1 MIAPGTTGGLTRFDT
16 EETETYPLFS
26 IDLFNCQ
33 QMSRQAE
40 LVTFLEK
47 AVLSSFPSTASTK
60 NKKENSEENQHDK
73 GNENEITENNVVGS
87 NDKIDNN
94 KSNSSRDR
102 EIEVDK
108 DIKEGVREGEGE
120 VELDVKRKVTDRLTN
135 IPELQAMHLLRSTDK
150 LCCIILAAW
159 SDVTAYSQL
168 SEIKKYQENIKKAKS
183 LSIEGSYSDIIEKT
197 TPNRLYYVFD
207 VLLPNSLENPL
218 LDYSKMF

>member
-1 MIAPGTTGGLTRFDT
+1 MTRFDT

-40 LVTFLEK
+40 LVTHLEK
-47 AVLSSFPSTASTK
+47 AVLSSFPSTGSTK
-60 NKKENSEENQHDK
+60 IKKENSEDIQHEK
-73 GNENEITENNVVGS
+73 RNENESIES
-87 NDKIDNN
+87 NDIGGNDKTDNDN
-94 KSNSSRDR
+94 NSSRDR
-102 EIEVDK
+102 GIEVDK
-108 DIKEGVREGEGE
+108 DSKEGVVREGERGGEGE

-168 SEIKKYQENIKKAKS
+168 SEIKKYNENIKKAKS

>member
-1 MIAPGTTGGLTRFDT
+1 MTAPGKTGGLTRFDT

-33 QMSRQAE
+33 QMSKQAE

-47 AVLSSFPSTASTK
+47 AVLSSFPSTTSTK
-60 NKKENSEENQHDK
+60 KKKNEN
-73 GNENEITENNVVGS
+73 GNESENDESGS
-87 NDKIDNN
+87 GG
-94 KSNSSRDR
+94 
-102 EIEVDK
+102 DK
-108 DIKEGVREGEGE
+108 DERSKLDDNTSHRDIETDNGNNDEDGENRGEG
-120 VELDVKRKVTDRLTN
+120 ELDVKRKITDRVTN
-135 IPELQAMHLLRSTDK
+135 IPELQAMHLLKSTDK

-168 SEIKKYQENIKKAKS
+168 SEIKKYNDNIKKAKS

>member
-168 SEIKKYQENIKKAKS
+168 SEIKKYNENIKKAKS

>member
-1 MIAPGTTGGLTRFDT
+1 
-16 EETETYPLFS
+16 
-26 IDLFNCQ
+26 
-33 QMSRQAE
+33 MSKQAE

-47 AVLSSFPSTASTK
+47 AVLSSFPSTTSTK
-60 NKKENSEENQHDK
+60 NKKNEN
-73 GNENEITENNVVGS
+73 GNESENDEGG
-87 NDKIDNN
+87 NDKNERSKLDDNTSHRDIEIDNN
-94 KSNSSRDR
+94 NND
-102 EIEVDK
+102 EEDG
-108 DIKEGVREGEGE
+108 ENGGGEG
-120 VELDVKRKVTDRLTN
+120 ELDVKRKITDRVTN
-135 IPELQAMHLLRSTDK
+135 IPELQAMHLLKSTDK

-168 SEIKKYQENIKKAKS
+168 SEIKKYNEYIKKAKS

>member
-1 MIAPGTTGGLTRFDT
+1 
-16 EETETYPLFS
+16 
-26 IDLFNCQ
+26 
-33 QMSRQAE
+33 MSKQAE

-60 NKKENSEENQHDK
+60 NKKESAEESQHEKRNDNDNRESGSDVSEEM
-73 GNENEITENNVVGS
+73 NNING
-87 NDKIDNN
+87 KIDDKN
-94 KSNSSRDR
+94 RDR
-102 EIEVDK
+102 GIDVESDDEN
-108 DIKEGVREGEGE
+108 GGSGEG
-120 VELDVKRKVTDRLTN
+120 ELDVKRKVTDRVTN

-168 SEIKKYQENIKKAKS
+168 SEIKKYNENIKKAKT
-183 LSIEGSYSDIIEKT
+183 LSIEGSYSDIVEKT

>member
-1 MIAPGTTGGLTRFDT
+1 MTRFDT

-40 LVTFLEK
+40 LVTHLEK
-47 AVLSSFPSTASTK
+47 AVLSSFPSTSSTK
-60 NKKENSEENQHDK
+60 NKKENSEDNQHEKRNENRSVESNDVG
-73 GNENEITENNVVGS
+73 GNEKIENN
-87 NDKIDNN
+87 NDK
-94 KSNSSRDR
+94 NSSRDKG
-102 EIEVDK
+102 IEVDK
-108 DIKEGVREGEGE
+108 DSKEGVVREGRGGEGE

-168 SEIKKYQENIKKAKS
+168 SEIKKYNENIKKAKS

>member
-1 MIAPGTTGGLTRFDT
+1 
-16 EETETYPLFS
+16 
-26 IDLFNCQ
+26 
-33 QMSRQAE
+33 MSKQAE

-47 AVLSSFPSTASTK
+47 AVLSSFPSTTSTK
-60 NKKENSEENQHDK
+60 NKK
-73 GNENEITENNVVGS
+73 NENGNDESGS
-87 NDKIDNN
+87 GNDKEDRSKLDDNTSHKDVEIDKNN
-94 KSNSSRDR
+94 YNNDDDDNGENR
-102 EIEVDK
+102 
-108 DIKEGVREGEGE
+108 GEGE
-120 VELDVKRKVTDRLTN
+120 LDLKRKVTDRVTN

-168 SEIKKYQENIKKAKS
+168 SEIKKYNENIKKAKS